1 MKKLLL
7 IAVAIGLSFPLL
19 AQTNFRSLSFR
30 KRWMLPAKRRS

>member
-19 AQTNFRSLSFR
+19 AQTNFRFCLASSTCS
-30 KRWMLPAKRRS
+30 MT